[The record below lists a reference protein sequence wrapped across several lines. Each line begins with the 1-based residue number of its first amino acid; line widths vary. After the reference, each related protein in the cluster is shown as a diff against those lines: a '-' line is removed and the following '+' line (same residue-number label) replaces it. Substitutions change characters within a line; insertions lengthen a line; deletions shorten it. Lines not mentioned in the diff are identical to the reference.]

1 MMKRTLIEKKHV
13 LHLNGD
19 PIRTIVISKAAT
31 LLDISVGIRI
41 NYDNR

>member
-1 MMKRTLIEKKHV
+1 MKHASNEKKDV
-13 LHLNGD
+13 PYLNCNHTR
-19 PIRTIVISKAAT
+19 IAAISKAAT